1 MRVIISDNFFFQIN
15 YLLNKLFKKGLQFS
29 SDFSGFL
36 RIYDLSRK
44 YPNHFRIRVG
54 KKFINLCFCQR
65 QPWQRHEN
73 LKKMECSSIPFLA
86 RFSFGEIVCNS
97 GGCKNF
103 YEFSRESKEGMLA
116 DFLANTSRIIES
128 SAVSLC
134 SQVHVIAHLL

>member
-1 MRVIISDNFFFQIN
+1 M
-15 YLLNKLFKKGLQFS
+15 
-29 SDFSGFL
+29 
-36 RIYDLSRK
+36 IYGLSRK
-44 YPNHFRIRVG
+44 YPNHYKIKVG

-65 QPWQRHEN
+65 HPGQRHEN

-103 YEFSRESKEGMLA
+103 YEFSRKSKEGLLA

-128 SAVSLC
+128 SAVLSHFHRYYSPLK
-134 SQVHVIAHLL
+134 VRIF